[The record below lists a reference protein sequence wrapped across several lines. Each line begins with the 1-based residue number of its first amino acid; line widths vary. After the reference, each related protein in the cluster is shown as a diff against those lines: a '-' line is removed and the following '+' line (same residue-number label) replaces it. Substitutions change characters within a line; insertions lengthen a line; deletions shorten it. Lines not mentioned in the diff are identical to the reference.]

1 VPDTARIVVSIY
13 DGTRHL
19 FAPDAKWLLRILD
32 GDQNRLVIKEITG
45 PTVIAEVPFFDN
57 LRDNYTVIA
66 FADGYIQAGFFP
78 VKVSVKL
85 VRPVSLMLLPRNP
98 RLVFRDAT
106 WTRLENTDKPLH
118 ELFSKGAKDQN
129 EARTR
134 YTQLM
139 EEHPESLAGL
149 LNILTA
155 MRGIHLPN
163 DSPTG
168 GRLPDTPFDYLR
180 QLVWD
185 AEHVKQDRFFAWAD
199 RALVNQVKLAA
210 DQEEWEQEI
219 GPGLLHPGATR
230 SYKQIQFGEANVQLT
245 FHEDDPAP
253 GGADWVYVEPD
264 IDYYK
269 DPAAHAILE
278 VIPGFFTLSDPK
290 SVYVLR
296 WIAGRQA
303 GVPEF
308 NPPYTIE
315 A

>member
-1 VPDTARIVVSIY
+1 MPDTARIVVSIY
-13 DGTRHL
+13 DGRRRL
-19 FAPDAKWLLRILD
+19 FPADAKWLLRILD
-32 GDQNRLVIKEITG
+32 GDQNRVLVKDVTG
-45 PTVIAEVPFFDN
+45 PVHITDVPFFDN

-66 FADGYIQAGFFP
+66 FADGYAQAGFFP
-78 VKVSVKL
+78 VKVSPKI
-85 VRPVSLMLLPRNP
+85 VRPVSLMLLPRKS
-98 RLVFRDAT
+98 RFVFRDAT
-106 WTRLENTDKPLH
+106 WPKLQRSDPKLH
-118 ELFSKGAKDQN
+118 ELFSQGAKDQD
-129 EARTR
+129 EARSR

-149 LNILTA
+149 MNILTA
-155 MRGIHLPN
+155 MRAIHLPN

-168 GRLPDTPFDYLR
+168 RRMPDTAFEYLR
-180 QLVWD
+180 RLIWD
-185 AEHVKQDRFFAWAD
+185 ADHVRQDRFFAWAD

-210 DQEEWEQEI
+210 EQGEWEQEF
-219 GPGLLHPGATR
+219 GPGLLHEGATL

-253 GGADWVYVEPD
+253 EGADWVYVEPD

-269 DPAAHAILE
+269 DLDAHAILE
-278 VIPGFFTLSDPK
+278 VVPGFFSLSDPK

-315 A
+315 V